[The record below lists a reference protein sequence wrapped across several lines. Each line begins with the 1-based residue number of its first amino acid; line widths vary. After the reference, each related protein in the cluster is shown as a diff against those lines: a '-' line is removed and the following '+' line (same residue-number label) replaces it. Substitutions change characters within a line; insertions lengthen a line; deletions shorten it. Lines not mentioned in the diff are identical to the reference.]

1 MRYGEE
7 GPNLY
12 LGLARRKNYIE
23 VRYHQP
29 TKTNGYYIWLSGY
42 LSSVILVTATAKVIE
57 VDGLVERLLGTD
69 VVPPAMN
76 SETGVS
82 TKDVVIAPETG
93 VSARLFKPNSV
104 NPEKRLPLLVYFHG
118 GGFSL
123 CSPYC
128 SIYHNYLTSL
138 VLEADIIAVSVA
150 YRLAPENPVPAA
162 YEDSWAALQWVV
174 SHCNGQGSE
183 PWLKDHADF
192 QRVFLAGDSAGGNI
206 SHNLAVQAGVEGLG
220 GVKLQGICVVHPYF
234 GRKSED
240 DVALCVSN
248 N

>member
-1 MRYGEE
+1 MDSTT
-7 GPNLY
+7 
-12 LGLARRKNYIE
+12 AE
-23 VRYHQP
+23 VA
-29 TKTNGYYIWLSGY
+29 YYFAPFLRVY
-42 LSSVILVTATAKVIE
+42 T
-57 VDGLVERLLGTD
+57 DGLVERLIGTD

-93 VSARLFKPNSV
+93 ASSYA
-104 NPEKRLPLLVYFHG
+104 PLTG
-118 GGFSL
+118 
-123 CSPYC
+123 

-162 YEDSWAALQWVV
+162 YEDSWLRFSGWFP
-174 SHCNGQGSE
+174 H
-183 PWLKDHADF
+183 W
-192 QRVFLAGDSAGGNI
+192 
-206 SHNLAVQAGVEGLG
+206 LG

-240 DVALCVSN
+240 DVGKVDDNASGGRPDVRPGVDNRWLYVCPTTSGFNDPREGCAEGKRVVYYETLGKSGWSGEVEIMETEGEGHVFHLFKPSCERAVTLMKRIVSFIN
-248 N
+248 QE